1 MLKPISRRSF
11 IKASAATAAVISLSS
26 LDTNEWTKAKA
37 ASTNDAVIKK
47 IPSTCNGCSSLCGII
62 VYTKNGR
69 LWKLEGH
76 PDHPRSKGKICARGH
91 GYATLAY
98 SADRLTKPMKKM
110 SSGEFEPISWDQAY
124 SEIAEKMNTILNK
137 YGPETVSLIED
148 PRPTGKF
155 YSKRFLEAIGSPNY
169 YTHHVACSHAR
180 DSGFDHT
187 IGGVPSADI
196 ANSKYIMFIG
206 RSYGDAIRPASIMAL
221 SKAKSEGATV
231 VIVDPRYN
239 NTAPFADEWLAIRP
253 GTDLALVLAMSHV
266 LIKEDLYDKTFI
278 RDHSIGFDEFKK
290 GIEEYTPSWA
300 EEITGIK
307 KETIEKVARGMAAVK
322 PQAVI
327 EQSWRG
333 AFGCNYANSTETGR
347 AVALFNAM
355 LGNIQQKG
363 GFIFGIGAS
372 KGKLDSTKHPNPPEV
387 TIGKVGQKEFP
398 LARAGRGVANIV
410 PLRAKEGKMRAV
422 IFNHSNAALGY
433 ANPQYM
439 KEALA
444 ELDLIVSI
452 DVQMSETALLSDYV
466 LPEPSYIERDDV
478 IEVVSGSKPSV
489 VMRQQTIDKVHPE
502 TVPQD
507 VIFTEIAKAMR
518 LGQYFN
524 FTIGNLNEAIIAPLG
539 ISMKEMKEKGTIVL
553 DEKVELG
560 KVPKIK
566 TPSGK
571 VEFYSET
578 FKEAGFSPVVKW
590 IPPLVMPTKDTFR
603 LTTGKQAI
611 HSHTQT
617 ANVPYLMQITKDY
630 GLERLWMNRKVAE
643 KRGIKENDFVEVKSK
658 MATSKVQVMLT
669 DRLHPET
676 VYIPSHYG
684 ITSKY
689 LKTAKGIGFGY
700 MEHVPFHFE
709 PMSGHT
715 MIHEVIVEVRKVDE

>member
-1 MLKPISRRSF
+1 MLKPISRRVF
-11 IKASAATAAVISLSS
+11 IKASAASAAILSLSS
-26 LDTNEWTKAKA
+26 LDTKEWMEAKA
-37 ASTNDAVIKK
+37 ESNEEAEIKK
-47 IPSTCNGCSSLCGII
+47 IPSTCNGCSSLCGMF

-91 GYATLAY
+91 GFATIAY
-98 SADRLTKPMKKM
+98 SPDRLTSPMKRKDD
-110 SSGEFEPISWDQAY
+110 GNFEQITWDQAY
-124 SEIAEKMNTILNK
+124 QEIAEKMNKILNTN
-137 YGPETVSLIED
+137 GPEAVSLIED

-155 YSKRFLEAIGSPNY
+155 YSKRFIQALGSANY
-169 YTHHVACSHAR
+169 YSHHVACSNGR
-180 DSGFDHT
+180 DSGFIHSL
-187 IGGVPSADI
+187 GGVPSADV

-206 RSYGDAIRPASIMAL
+206 RSYGDGIRPASMMAL
-221 SKAKSEGATV
+221 TKAKKEGAKV

-253 GTDLALVLAMSHV
+253 GTDLALVLAMAHV
-266 LIKEDLYDKTFI
+266 LIKENIYDKQFI
-278 RDHSIGFDEFKK
+278 TKYSVGFEEFKK
-290 GIEEYTPSWA
+290 SVEQYTPSWA
-300 EEITGIK
+300 EEITGISK
-307 KETIEKVARGMAAVK
+307 DTIEKIAKEMASVK

-347 AVALFNAM
+347 IVALFNAM

-363 GFIFGIGAS
+363 GHVFGIGAQV
-372 KGKLDSTKHPNPPEV
+372 GKLDSTVHPEPP
-387 TIGKVGQKEFP
+387 KVISKKQGEKEYP
-398 LARAGRGVANIV
+398 LAKKDSGVANIV
-410 PLRAKEGKMRAV
+410 PLRAKEGKMKACF
-422 IFNHSNAALGY
+422 FNHSNGAFSYG
-433 ANPQYM
+433 NPKYM
-439 KEALA
+439 QEALA
-444 ELDLIVSI
+444 HLDLIVTI

-478 IEVVSGSKPSV
+478 ISVLSGSRPSV
-489 VMRQQTIDKVHPE
+489 VMRQKTINKIHPD

-507 VIFTEIAKAMR
+507 QIFSEIAKAMG

-524 FTIGNLNEAIIAPLG
+524 FTIDELNKAIIAPFG
-539 ISMKEMKEKGTIVL
+539 ISIEEMREKGTIVL
-553 DEKVELG
+553 EEQVELG
-560 KVPKIK
+560 KVPTLK

-571 VEFYSET
+571 VEFYSKA
-578 FKEAGFSPVVKW
+578 FKDAGFSPVVEW
-590 IPPLVMPTKDTFR
+590 IPPLVSPTKDTFR

-617 ANVPYLMQITKDY
+617 TNIPYLMQITKDY
-630 GLERLWMNRKVAE
+630 SLERLWINRSVAE
-643 KRGIKENDFVEVKSK
+643 SKGIKDNDLVEVRSDQ
-658 MATSKVQVMLT
+658 AVSQVRAMVT

-689 LKTAKGIGFGY
+689 LNTAKGIGFSY

-709 PMSGHT
+709 AMSGHT
-715 MIHEVIVEVRKVDE
+715 MIHEVIVELRKVDA